1 MVQSKLNIL
10 GSFIVSQF
18 QEELREQGHDN
29 TGKLIDS
36 LRPEVVNLGDAWEV
50 RIVGLDY
57 AKFVNYGIKPGK
69 KLNPF
74 ALAKWVEQKGIASGE
89 KEIKSIAF
97 AIRQKIFQE
106 GMPTENSL
114 KFSKTGSRTDFI
126 SITINKNSKFIFS
139 EILNIFKDDT
149 TEKLNEFIKQEN
161 SK

>member
-36 LRPEVVNLGDAWEV
+36 LKPEVVILGDAWEV

-89 KEIKSIAF
+89 KEIKSIYDV
-97 AIRQKIFQE
+97 E
-106 GMPTENSL
+106 
-114 KFSKTGSRTDFI
+114 I
-126 SITINKNSKFIFS
+126 SQTILAQLEDGK
-139 EILNIFKDDT
+139 
-149 TEKLNEFIKQEN
+149 
-161 SK
+161 